1 MKITKYPVTI
11 NLILEPWDQIVE
23 HREITGMFHDA
34 YPKFGSKGRSSR
46 LFSHISS
53 NLIWTL
59 PFQQRRQKVWGTVWE
74 ETVLVIGHV
83 LPQAISWALV
93 ASNYW
98 NSALCYQS
106 PVGRTPRQTS

>member
-1 MKITKYPVTI
+1 
-11 NLILEPWDQIVE
+11 
-23 HREITGMFHDA
+23 MFHDA

-74 ETVLVIGHV
+74 EAVLVIGHA

-106 PVGRTPRQTS
+106 PGRTPGQNSWAELLGRTPGQNSWAELLGRPPGQTS